1 MNDQH
6 HAGLRISRFDQVGE
20 GRSRLSAEAI
30 PDHCVTDGSGDHHTQ
45 GGTDA
50 LGRFKRHGAEG
61 SEPTNRP
68 MTPERSELRSS
79 TDRVDHALRRCR
91 PLRRRLRMTFRPARS
106 DIRARKPCFMAL
118 RRLFGW
124 KVRFTSVSCRAVA
137 GSASAGP
144 MACRPDPGRTRINSR
159 PDHGRGERVTLAN
172 AGGRSGPHQRAT
184 PSRHRGCEPLRNTL
198 WKTLRK
204 AR

>member
-6 HAGLRISRFDQVGE
+6 E
-20 GRSRLSAEAI
+20 TGRLDGGMNGVSECGSRLSAKTVPGHGVADRARSHHTEGGPGALRRLER
-30 PDHCVTDGSGDHHTQ
+30 HGTDGS
-45 GGTDA
+45 
-50 LGRFKRHGAEG
+50 E
-61 SEPTNRP
+61 STNRP
-68 MTPERSELRSS
+68 MTPEFGELRSS

-124 KVRFTSVSCRAVA
+124 NVRFTAVSCHAVV

-144 MACRPDPGRTRINSR
+144 VACRSDPGHTRIDSR
-159 PDHGRGERVTLAN
+159 RPHGRAGRVPQAN
-172 AGGRSGPHQRAT
+172 AGRCSTTIDRAGASHQQSA
-184 PSRHRGCEPLRNTL
+184 SLH
-198 WKTLRK
+198 
-204 AR
+204 